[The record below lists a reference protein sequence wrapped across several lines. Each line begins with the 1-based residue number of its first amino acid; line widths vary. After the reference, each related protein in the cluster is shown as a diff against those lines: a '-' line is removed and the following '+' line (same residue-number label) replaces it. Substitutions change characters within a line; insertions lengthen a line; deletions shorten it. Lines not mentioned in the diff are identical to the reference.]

1 MKEVNINNLNQ
12 IASNINNL
20 IEGLIKK
27 RLYNNTFDKSRFLSI
42 IRNGLLSEDKNI
54 RKVSTK
60 LVRRLKLND
69 FIDYIRFLLNDEDPT
84 IRAVSILALAQMR
97 DIQSFDKIKELY
109 LKDIN
114 AVKIA
119 ALMYFGVIETK
130 ESKEIL
136 IDALKN
142 GNEDLKENAFQGLTW
157 HTKDQDFNLM
167 KEFILKELSNPN
179 LVAKF
184 IKSLTVVNKIEVIP
198 FLENLI
204 LKSDIPDNIILSA
217 IYVLSLKNINK
228 YLLLA
233 ESILIKYLKEIQDL
247 SKHLYFYQITADNLW
262 EIKKI
267 PLNEQYKISEI
278 INNYFS
284 YYKENELK
292 YVIRTVRNLNPIFH
306 NLIIKIFNLEKLSI
320 DLKGELI
327 NFLASKN
334 IDKTLKVLLLEFL
347 NDDDLYIRELT
358 LFNLLSSNH
367 IKSTLAY
374 IEEYLYKYE
383 ELHLK
388 LIILAILYLNS

>member
-12 IASNINNL
+12 IANNINNL

-114 AVKIA
+114 VVKIA
-119 ALMYFGVIETK
+119 ALMYFGVIESK

-167 KEFILKELSNPN
+167 KEFILKELSNPS

-217 IYVLSLKNINK
+217 IYVLSLRNINK

-233 ESILIKYLKEIQDL
+233 ESILIKYFKKIQDL

-278 INNYFS
+278 INNYFT

-292 YVIRTVRNLNPIFH
+292 YVIRTIKNLNPIFH

-327 NFLASKN
+327 NFLVSKN

>member
-69 FIDYIRFLLNDEDPT
+69 FVDYIRFLLNDEDPT

-292 YVIRTVRNLNPIFH
+292 YVIRTIRNLNPIFH

>member
-12 IASNINNL
+12 ITNNINSL
-20 IEGLIKK
+20 VEGLIKK
-27 RLYNNTFDKSRFLSI
+27 RLYNNTFDKLRFLSI

-60 LVRRLKLND
+60 LVRRLKLNN
-69 FIDYIRFLLNDEDPT
+69 FVDYIRFLLNDEDPT

-114 AVKIA
+114 AIKIA
-119 ALMYFGVIETK
+119 ALMYFGVIETQ

-142 GNEDLKENAFQGLTW
+142 GNEELKENAFQGLTW

-184 IKSLTVVNKIEVIP
+184 IKSLTVVNKIEMIP

-204 LKSDIPDNIILSA
+204 LKADVPDNVILSA

-233 ESILIKYLKEIQDL
+233 ESILIKYFKEIQDL

-278 INNYFS
+278 INNYFT

-292 YVIRTVRNLNPIFH
+292 YVIRTIRNLNPIFH

-358 LFNLLSSNH
+358 LFSLLSNNH

>member
-12 IASNINNL
+12 IANNINNL

-114 AVKIA
+114 VVKIA
-119 ALMYFGVIETK
+119 ALMYFGVIESK

-167 KEFILKELSNPN
+167 KEFILKELSNPS

-217 IYVLSLKNINK
+217 IYVLSLRNINK

-233 ESILIKYLKEIQDL
+233 ESILIKYFKEIQDL

-278 INNYFS
+278 INNYFT

-292 YVIRTVRNLNPIFH
+292 YVIRTVKNLNPIFH

>member
-119 ALMYFGVIETK
+119 ALMYFGIIETK

-184 IKSLTVVNKIEVIP
+184 IKTLTVVNKIEVIP

-292 YVIRTVRNLNPIFH
+292 YVIRTIRNLNPIFH

>member
-12 IASNINNL
+12 IANNINNL

-114 AVKIA
+114 VVKIA
-119 ALMYFGVIETK
+119 ALMYFGVIESK

-167 KEFILKELSNPN
+167 KEFILKELSNPS

-233 ESILIKYLKEIQDL
+233 ESILIKYFKKIQDL

-278 INNYFS
+278 INNYFT

-292 YVIRTVRNLNPIFH
+292 YVIRTIKNLNPIFH

-327 NFLASKN
+327 NFLISKN

>member
-1 MKEVNINNLNQ
+1 MKEVNINQ
-12 IASNINNL
+12 ISSNINNL

-69 FIDYIRFLLNDEDPT
+69 FIDYIRFLLNDEEPT

-119 ALMYFGVIETK
+119 ALMYFGVIESK

-142 GNEDLKENAFQGLTW
+142 GNEDLKENAFQGLSW

-179 LVAKF
+179 LAAKF

-217 IYVLSLKNINK
+217 IYVLALRNINK

-278 INNYFS
+278 INNYFT

-292 YVIRTVRNLNPIFH
+292 YVIRTIRNLNPVFH

>member
-12 IASNINNL
+12 IANNINNL

-114 AVKIA
+114 VVKIA
-119 ALMYFGVIETK
+119 ALMYFGVIESK

-167 KEFILKELSNPN
+167 KEFILKELSNPS

-217 IYVLSLKNINK
+217 IYVLSLRNINK

-233 ESILIKYLKEIQDL
+233 ESILIKYFKKIQDL

-278 INNYFS
+278 INNYFT

-292 YVIRTVRNLNPIFH
+292 YVIRTIRNLNPIFH

-327 NFLASKN
+327 NFLVSKN

>member
-1 MKEVNINNLNQ
+1 MKELNINNLNQ
-12 IASNINNL
+12 IANNINNL
-20 IEGLIKK
+20 IEYVIKK

-69 FIDYIRFLLNDEDPT
+69 FIDYIRFLLNDEEPT

-179 LVAKF
+179 LAAKF
-184 IKSLTVVNKIEVIP
+184 IKSLTVVNKIEMIP

-204 LKSDIPDNIILSA
+204 LRSDIPDNIILSS
-217 IYVLSLKNINK
+217 IYVLALKNINK

-233 ESILIKYLKEIQDL
+233 ESILIKYFKEIQDL

-278 INNYFS
+278 INNYFT

-292 YVIRTVRNLNPIFH
+292 YIIRTIRNLNPIFH

-383 ELHLK
+383 ELYLK

>member
-12 IASNINNL
+12 IANNINNL

-69 FIDYIRFLLNDEDPT
+69 FIDYVRFLLNDEDPT

-114 AVKIA
+114 VVKIA
-119 ALMYFGVIETK
+119 ALMYFGVIESK

-167 KEFILKELSNPN
+167 KEFILKELSNPS

-233 ESILIKYLKEIQDL
+233 ESILIKYFKEIQDL

-278 INNYFS
+278 INNYFT

-292 YVIRTVRNLNPIFH
+292 YVIRTVKNLNPIFH

-327 NFLASKN
+327 NFLVSKN

>member
-179 LVAKF
+179 LAAKF

-233 ESILIKYLKEIQDL
+233 ESILIKYFKEIQDL